1 MIFHVNN
8 SDFDIIKITQ
18 KLKKNHI
25 FGQKIESCPIVC
37 QREKY
42 LQLVKKKQKD
52 KPAWKEGE
60 KSAEFVRKNCLT
72 NSADF
77 P

>member
-18 KLKKNHI
+18 KLKKI
-25 FGQKIESCPIVC
+25 TFLDKIESCPIVC